1 LFLVV
6 CRLIAGYWRVPWQ
19 LDQFERCPF
28 VADCSGVD
36 PTDGRRKVFGVN
48 GTETNASAT
57 DGCIVGTTGI
67 LCSSCSPGYNRDANV
82 CSKCTSSSTPLRVA
96 ALVIVVLVLLLFWLA
111 IKRKLKTAWR
121 KYHSLYRDVLR
132 LAAIFVT
139 FSQINTS
146 MPSIIQVPW
155 PQFFVNFVSKFNVVN
170 IDVFSIIG
178 VQCVGNF
185 DFYLGFIGML
195 SLPTFIIFYVL
206 FHVITDTKLMNK
218 RVDKISSSEKELKR
232 EEAYHGM

>member
-1 LFLVV
+1 M
-6 CRLIAGYWRVPWQ
+6 CRLIVGYWRVPWQ

-36 PTDGRRKVFGVN
+36 PTDGRRKIFGVN

-111 IKRKLKTAWR
+111 IKRKLKTLGKFQKHFGNLFRDLENSFGKCTRTNSIWENALEKCSSR
-121 KYHSLYRDVLR
+121 LKLFSL
-132 LAAIFVT
+132 
-139 FSQINTS
+139 QKKN
-146 MPSIIQVPW
+146 
-155 PQFFVNFVSKFNVVN
+155 
-170 IDVFSIIG
+170 
-178 VQCVGNF
+178 
-185 DFYLGFIGML
+185 
-195 SLPTFIIFYVL
+195 
-206 FHVITDTKLMNK
+206 
-218 RVDKISSSEKELKR
+218 
-232 EEAYHGM
+232 